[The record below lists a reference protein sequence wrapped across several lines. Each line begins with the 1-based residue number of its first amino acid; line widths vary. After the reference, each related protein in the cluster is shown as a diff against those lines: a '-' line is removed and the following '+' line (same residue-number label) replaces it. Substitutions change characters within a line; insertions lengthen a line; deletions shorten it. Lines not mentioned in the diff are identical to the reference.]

1 MKQRRLLSVLVVVGA
16 CAWVVEAAAAG
27 PPAARPHV
35 VFLIGEDE
43 YQTETTL
50 PAFARSDLEPG
61 GVRVRIIQASKD
73 DPNDF
78 PGMVAA
84 LAEADLVLVSVR
96 RRTPPQ
102 EQLDALRAYLAA
114 GKPLVGIRTACHAFA
129 LRPKDK
135 PAPGRAQWPEF
146 DPQVIGGHYT
156 NHHGVGPKVAIARAP
171 GALESPI
178 LRGVDVAK
186 LVGNGSL
193 YKVSPLEPGTT
204 PLLIG
209 TIPDKD
215 PEPIAWTHSFGPKHA
230 RVFYTSL
237 GHPEDFNEPEFRRL
251 LTNAISWALGQEE
264 ARAR

>member
-1 MKQRRLLSVLVVVGA
+1 M
-16 CAWVVEAAAAG
+16 
-27 PPAARPHV
+27 
-35 VFLIGEDE
+35 
-43 YQTETTL
+43 
-50 PAFARSDLEPG
+50 
-61 GVRVRIIQASKD
+61 
-73 DPNDF
+73 
-78 PGMVAA
+78 
-84 LAEADLVLVSVR
+84 
-96 RRTPPQ
+96 
-102 EQLDALRAYLAA
+102 
-114 GKPLVGIRTACHAFA
+114 
-129 LRPKDK
+129 
-135 PAPGRAQWPEF
+135 
-146 DPQVIGGHYT
+146 IGGHYT
-156 NHHGVGPKVAIARAP
+156 NHHGVGPKTAIARAP

-215 PEPIAWTHSFGPKHA
+215 PEPIAWTHSYGPKHA